1 MDDELQQLEAELQR
15 LRPRRPSPQLQARLT
30 ARLAPR
36 RSAVWWWAA
45 LPLAA
50 AVAVAFAP
58 WFRPT
63 DVQAPVAATTRVA
76 PMADAAPDEYRPVAA
91 ENLLYA
97 TQDEGVVTLTSG
109 AQARRVRNSY
119 VDTITW
125 RNPRTNASLRWSV
138 PRDEVRVVPVNFQ

>member
-1 MDDELQQLEAELQR
+1 MDDENQQLEAELRR
-15 LRPRRPSPQLQARLT
+15 LRPRAPSPAMQSRL
-30 ARLAPR
+30 AAKLAPR
-36 RSAVWWWAA
+36 RQAVWWWAA

-50 AVAVAFAP
+50 ALALTFAP
-58 WFRPT
+58 WFRPARVT
-63 DVQAPVAATTRVA
+63 APV
-76 PMADAAPDEYRPVAA
+76 DAALQTASVTDAVPDEYQPVAA

-97 TQDEGVVTLTSG
+97 SQDEGVVTLTSG